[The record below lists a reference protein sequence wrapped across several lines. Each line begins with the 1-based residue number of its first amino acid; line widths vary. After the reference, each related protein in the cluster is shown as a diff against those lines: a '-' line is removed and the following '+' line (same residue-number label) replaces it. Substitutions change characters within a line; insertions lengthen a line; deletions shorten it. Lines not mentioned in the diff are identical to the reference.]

1 MAVKELI
8 DRYAQGERRPLEGY
22 AAILGV
28 YGLILAGLVR
38 LLRGRPLPERTR
50 PDDLV
55 LCIAATYKVS
65 RLLTK
70 GSVTSALRAPLVR
83 YVEPGGSGELV
94 EEVVGETPL
103 KHALG
108 ELATCPFCASVW
120 VATAFTTGMALAP
133 RATRMVA
140 TVFAT
145 TAGSDLL
152 QHAAARLRTD

>member
-1 MAVKELI
+1 MAVQELI

-22 AAILGV
+22 AVLLGV
-28 YGLILAGLVR
+28 YGVVLAGLAR
-38 LLRGRPLPERTR
+38 LLRGRDLPDRTR
-50 PDDLV
+50 GDDLA
-55 LCIAATYKVS
+55 LCIAATYKLS

-94 EEVVGETPL
+94 EEVQGDTPL
-103 KHALG
+103 RHALG

-120 VATAFTTGMALAP
+120 VATAFTTGMAVAP

-152 QHAAARLRTD
+152 QHVAARVRTD